1 MKFRVEK
8 HELSTHGILPL
19 IKDMDKSKIDHIEG
33 EIFSKVIVMNIYE
46 KSTKEIENMK
56 ETILKAHIE
65 SWNMAAYI
73 PNPSATAAKDINA
86 YRISSSILNTFYGPP
101 ISDNGLST
109 LGAANLNFLY
119 AIPLIVPISMTVDR
133 IGIDIG
139 LGNAGTNVRL
149 GIYRSTV
156 IYPGSLL
163 LDTGTVVLGAIPGI
177 TSIIINQT
185 LTPGLYWLAFLSDTD
200 VSMSTFGS
208 DSTICIL
215 GLGSTDFTV
224 PLYAFRVAQ
233 AFGAL
238 PNPYPNGATAL
249 SSTIDSPLIG
259 VRLVW
264 EEIGHGRRRK
274 TEKWN

>member
-1 MKFRVEK
+1 MAKF
-8 HELSTHGILPL
+8 
-19 IKDMDKSKIDHIEG
+19 
-33 EIFSKVIVMNIYE
+33 
-46 KSTKEIENMK
+46 
-56 ETILKAHIE
+56 
-65 SWNMAAYI
+65 I
-73 PNPSATAAKDINA
+73 PNPSGAAKDISA

-109 LGAANLNFLY
+109 LGTANLNFLY
-119 AIPLIVPISMTVDR
+119 AIPFIVPVSITVDR

-139 LGNAGTNVRL
+139 LGNAGINVRL

-163 LDTGTVVLGAIPGI
+163 LDAGTVVLGAIPGI
-177 TSIIINQT
+177 TSIVINQI

-200 VSMSTFGS
+200 VSMTTFGS

-215 GLGSTDFTV
+215 GLGNTDFSS

-249 SSTIDSPLIG
+249 GSLIDSPLVG
-259 VRLVW
+259 VRLV
-264 EEIGHGRRRK
+264 
-274 TEKWN
+274 